1 MLTLITF
8 ILTISIIVLVHEFG
22 HYYVARFFNIEVDNF
37 SIGFG
42 KVLLEKKIKGTNFCL
57 RAIPLGGFVAFSQQ
71 IREKSNVLF
80 DDAKL
85 YQRFLVI
92 LAGPFINF
100 IFAFLL
106 IVVIASGT
114 QYRITPTVTYVETNS
129 LADNIGISEGDVLT
143 HINGDPVLS
152 LAEVEKS
159 YKEELIQTV
168 SLKRGG
174 QNLIVKIPSKLF
186 DDMGFYF
193 FPNKYNSVEVKNVL
207 DDMPAKQAGIA
218 PGSIIS
224 FINGKEVLT
233 IESAVEIIKQS
244 PNQEVMITSILN
256 DETIT
261 HKVLPVMK
269 NNIGIVGME
278 LKSKINYKDNVKS
291 FKYSIIEIIPNSI
304 YNLLTVTHTIIDAL
318 KKIVIGEISIN
329 NLAGP
334 ISIANYSY
342 DSVNAGLISFLSFLI
357 VLNINVG
364 LINLLPIPTLDGGH
378 LFFYCIEFATG
389 KRVEGKKMLISQ
401 QLGLIFLL
409 LLFLI
414 AVYND
419 ILKL

>member
-114 QYRITPTVTYVETNS
+114 QYRVTPTVTYVETNS

-152 LAEVEKS
+152 LAEIEKS

-174 QNLIVKIPSKLF
+174 QNLIVKIPSMLI

-244 PNQEVMITSILN
+244 PDQEVMITSILN

-261 HKVLPVMK
+261 HMVLPVMK

-291 FKYSIIEIIPNSI
+291 FKYNIIEIIPHSI

-342 DSVNAGLISFLSFLI
+342 ESVNAGLISFLSFLI

-378 LFFYCIEFATG
+378 LFFYCIEFVTG

>member
-152 LAEVEKS
+152 LAEIEKS

-174 QNLIVKIPSKLF
+174 QNLIVKIPSKLI

-342 DSVNAGLISFLSFLI
+342 ESVNAGLISFLSFLI

>member
-114 QYRITPTVTYVETNS
+114 QYRITPTVTYIETNS

-152 LAEVEKS
+152 LAEIEKS

-174 QNLIVKIPSKLF
+174 QNLIVKIPSKLI

-193 FPNKYNSVEVKNVL
+193 FPNKYNSVEVKN
-207 DDMPAKQAGIA
+207 GR
-218 PGSIIS
+218 
-224 FINGKEVLT
+224 EVLT

-278 LKSKINYKDNVKS
+278 RKSTINYKDNVKS
-291 FKYSIIEIIPNSI
+291 FKYSIIEIIPHSI

-318 KKIVIGEISIN
+318 KKIVAGEISIN

-342 DSVNAGLISFLSFLI
+342 ESVNAGLISFLSFLI

-378 LFFYCIEFATG
+378 LFFYCIEFVTG